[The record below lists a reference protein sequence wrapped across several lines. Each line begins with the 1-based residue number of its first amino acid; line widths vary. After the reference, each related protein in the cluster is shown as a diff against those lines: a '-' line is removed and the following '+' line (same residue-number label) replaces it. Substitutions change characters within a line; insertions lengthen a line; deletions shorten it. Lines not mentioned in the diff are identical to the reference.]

1 MSSFVWRGAC
11 EGEGGGAGRGGTEKG
26 FGRQLEVLRELMIQ
40 FLALGVCAFE

>member
-1 MSSFVWRGAC
+1 MSLIRVEGRVRGR
-11 EGEGGGAGRGGTEKG
+11 GGGSGRGGTEKG